1 MDAMDALD
9 RYDLDG
15 RTIHV
20 VLAKNK
26 RKTSDEMRQRDD
38 RQDNRGRGGDRA
50 PRGGNDRERPQRS
63 SPSPSPEPRPAREER
78 VCSLLHVSSFLC
90 TLSDSLCGFVL
101 GRATIAK
108 RRRTP
113 KRRETWSFAISGA

>member
-1 MDAMDALD
+1 MDALD

-26 RKTSDEMRQRDD
+26 RKSSDEMKQRDD
-38 RQDNRGRGGDRA
+38 RNDNRGRGGDRA
-50 PRGGNDRERPQRS
+50 PRGGDRSERPQRS

-78 VCSLLHVSSFLC
+78 VSSFLY
-90 TLSDSLCGFVL
+90 LSDYP
-101 GRATIAK
+101 
-108 RRRTP
+108 RT
-113 KRRETWSFAISGA
+113 

>member
-26 RKTSDEMRQRDD
+26 RKSSDEMRQRDE
-38 RQDNRGRGGDRA
+38 RMDNRGRGGDRA
-50 PRGGNDRERPQRS
+50 PRGGDRNDRERPQRS

-78 VCSLLHVSSFLC
+78 VRSLLHLPSF
-90 TLSDSLCGFVL
+90 
-101 GRATIAK
+101 
-108 RRRTP
+108 P
-113 KRRETWSFAISGA
+113 